1 MRPLIS
7 LLVFLCSA
15 GTALAQADISPLS
28 LVGKWT
34 TEAKHPSG
42 ATIAS
47 SVVFTQNMRF
57 SASSTVDG
65 KPFVQLGGTW
75 SVAGNLLTWRY
86 ETSSAM
92 TPATGTTDTDEI
104 VSVEASRLILR
115 SKLSGKQHEYVRLR

>member
-1 MRPLIS
+1 MRRLI
-7 LLVFLCSA
+7 LMLVFLCNAS
-15 GTALAQADISPLS
+15 TVLAQAHISPLS

-47 SVVFTQNMRF
+47 NVVLTQNMRF
-57 SASSTVDG
+57 SAISTVDG
-65 KPFVQLGGTW
+65 KPFVQFGGTW
-75 SVAGNLLTWRY
+75 LVAGNLLTWRY

-92 TPATGTTDTDEI
+92 APAPGTTDTDEI

-115 SKLSGKQHEYVRLR
+115 SKLSGKQQEDVRLR

>member
-1 MRPLIS
+1 MRLLI
-7 LLVFLCSA
+7 LFLVFMCSA
-15 GTALAQADISPLS
+15 NTALAQAEVSPIS

-47 SVVFTQNMRF
+47 SVVLTQNMRF

-65 KPFVQLGGTW
+65 KPFVQFGGTW

-92 TPATGTTDTDEI
+92 TPGPGTTDVDEI
-104 VSVEASRLILR
+104 VSVEASRLVLR
-115 SKLSGKQHEYVRLR
+115 SKLSGKQHEYVRVR